1 MGEGSANNS
10 PRGRSKSPS
19 FKPFSATWRNDWRWL
34 WGPRTVNMCSN
45 SLGNCDYMLSLTT
58 GSAQALAPAF
68 SQHCDIV
75 YKSVVLQW
83 DVHTT

>member
-1 MGEGSANNS
+1 MGEGSTNNS

-19 FKPFSATWRNDWRWL
+19 FKPFSATWRNDWCWL
-34 WGPRTVNMCSN
+34 WGARTVNMCSN

-58 GSAQALAPAF
+58 GSAQALA
-68 SQHCDIV
+68 
-75 YKSVVLQW
+75 LQW